1 MQTSGRKQGFI
12 ISKNYILPAYL
23 PPLFQVGNV
32 CYFAYSP
39 QGYVGTQRK
48 FSS

>member
-23 PPLFQVGNV
+23 LFQVGNV
-32 CYFAYSP
+32 CCFAYYP
-39 QGYVGTQRK
+39 QGYVGTQWK
-48 FSS
+48 FNS

>member
-23 PPLFQVGNV
+23 PLLFQVGNV
-32 CYFAYSP
+32 CCFAYCP
-39 QGYVGTQRK
+39 EGYAGTQWK
-48 FSS
+48 FNS